1 LSGGHTNSSS
11 QSQDSVFQLDK
22 ETGQW
27 SELPGMI
34 TPRRD
39 HGCLFVEFETS
50 KGVLVTG
57 GQGGDDEVL
66 GSAEFFDLAT
76 QQWTMVSSLKVAR
89 TEHVMS
95 LIYGVPTI
103 IGGVNGDQFISSLEQ
118 FDKSGNSWNVP
129 LRRDWRII
137 NQVLTS
143 PRYEHTVASIPASK
157 MKTCMEEENLV

>member
-1 LSGGHTNSSS
+1 
-11 QSQDSVFQLDK
+11 
-22 ETGQW
+22 
-27 SELPGMI
+27 
-34 TPRRD
+34 
-39 HGCLFVEFETS
+39 
-50 KGVLVTG
+50 
-57 GQGGDDEVL
+57 
-66 GSAEFFDLAT
+66 
-76 QQWTMVSSLKVAR
+76 VAR

-143 PRYEHTVASIPASK
+143 PRYEHTVASIPVSK
-157 MKTCMEEENLV
+157 MTTCSEDENLI